1 MAAPCRRPAL
11 PDSQG
16 NLRYAANKP
25 AATSFVSL
33 TQVIDWPGA
42 VGCGVMAAS
51 WPEPRQPSV
60 VLDHRAVQHENALLR
75 ELVTVYQ
82 HLTGLTLQDADV
94 STVARL
100 LAERTTATV
109 AVVSRSLDVLAA
121 ASAQAG
127 GDEDVAGY
135 VRAYL
140 ATPRLAAVLRSSA
153 QTRRSLRLPDVG
165 GAAGVIVAPIL
176 VGDDVPAY
184 LMTFGGG
191 PHGGWQEDGGDMSL
205 LVTEHAATIC
215 GVILGRER
223 VVAAAA
229 RQVRDDLVEGLLL
242 GGGRDNGDVGRWA
255 RHLGYDPAREHRV
268 LAVAFDAPGP
278 ARPATVARDRVAAAI
293 DHFFTTR
300 MPGAITSIRE
310 DEVVLVV
317 PEPADASRL
326 SSGCLA
332 RMRDL
337 FPETVITIGIGGAC
351 RDPADIARSY
361 GQARR
366 TIDAVVRLGR
376 QGQVVAF
383 EDLGIHRLLLQVPDL
398 AELRAF
404 AAEIVGKL
412 GGQERQRG
420 TELLATLACYF
431 RENSSPQRTARSL
444 HVHPN
449 TVAYRIRRIQE
460 ITGLRLDNYRDRL
473 MAQVALEIIDALG
486 AGLEVLPAAAADPGR
501 RAGAPAAG
509 RRDARGGEATPGPG
523 GHARPRRREP

>member
-1 MAAPCRRPAL
+1 MADRWP
-11 PDSQG
+11 QG
-16 NLRYAANKP
+16 
-25 AATSFVSL
+25 
-33 TQVIDWPGA
+33 
-42 VGCGVMAAS
+42 
-51 WPEPRQPSV
+51 RQGSV
-60 VLDHRAVQHENALLR
+60 LLDHREVQNENALLR

-82 HLTGLTLQDADV
+82 QLTGLTLQDADA

-100 LAERTTATV
+100 LADRAKATV
-109 AVVSRSLDVLAA
+109 AVVSRSLEVIAA
-121 ASAQAG
+121 ASADANV
-127 GDEDVAGY
+127 DVAAY

-140 ATPRLAAVLRSSA
+140 SSPRLAAVLHSTA

-165 GAAGVIVAPIL
+165 DAAGVIVAPIL

-184 LMTFGGG
+184 LMTFGDS
-191 PHGGWQEDGGDMSL
+191 HNDAAGDLSL

-242 GGGRDNGDVGRWA
+242 GSGRSNGEVGRWA
-255 RHLGYDPAREHRV
+255 RHLGYDPALEHRI
-268 LAVAFDAPGP
+268 LAAAIEAAGSARTPGT
-278 ARPATVARDRVAAAI
+278 AAGQLKRVSAAI

-300 MPGAITSIRE
+300 MSGAITSIRD
-310 DEVVLVV
+310 DEVVIVV
-317 PEPADASRL
+317 PESAAEATRL
-326 SSGCLA
+326 SSACLA

-337 FPETVITIGIGGAC
+337 FPDTVITIGIGGGC
-351 RDPADIARSY
+351 HDPADIARSY

-398 AELRAF
+398 AELRSF
-404 AAEIVGKL
+404 ATEILGKL
-412 GGQERQRG
+412 DGQERQRG

-460 ITGLRLDNYRDRL
+460 ITGLQLDAYRDRL

-486 AGLEVLPAAAADPGR
+486 TGLDVLR
-501 RAGAPAAG
+501 YAPAPA
-509 RRDARGGEATPGPG
+509 DA
-523 GHARPRRREP
+523 

>member
-1 MAAPCRRPAL
+1 MA
-11 PDSQG
+11 D
-16 NLRYAANKP
+16 
-25 AATSFVSL
+25 
-33 TQVIDWPGA
+33 
-42 VGCGVMAAS
+42 S
-51 WPEPRQPSV
+51 WPRQTV
-60 VLDHRAVQHENALLR
+60 VIDHRAVQHENALLR

-100 LAERTTATV
+100 LAERTGTTV
-109 AVVSRSLDVLAA
+109 AVVSRGLDVLAA
-121 ASAQAG
+121 ASAAAETDQA
-127 GDEDVAGY
+127 VADY
-135 VRAYL
+135 VRDYL
-140 ATPRLAAVLRSSA
+140 ASPRLAAVLNSTA

-165 GAAGVIVAPIL
+165 DVVGVIVAPIL
-176 VGDDVPAY
+176 VGDDVPVY
-184 LMTFGGG
+184 LMTFGSGHQG
-191 PHGGWQEDGGDMSL
+191 DDMSL

-229 RQVRDDLVEGLLL
+229 RQVRDDLVEGLLI
-242 GGGRDNGDVGRWA
+242 GGGRDNGELARWA
-255 RHLGYDPAREHRV
+255 RHLGYDASREHRIT
-268 LAVAFDAPGP
+268 AVAFEAAGSG
-278 ARPATVARDRVAAAI
+278 RPAAAVAALRKRVAAAI
-293 DHFFTTR
+293 DHFFTAR
-300 MPGAITSIRE
+300 VPGAISSIRD
-310 DEVVLVV
+310 DEVVIVV
-317 PEPADASRL
+317 PESADHPGAEAGHL

-332 RMRDL
+332 RMREA
-337 FPETVITIGIGGAC
+337 FPEVVVTIGIGGAC
-351 RDPADIARSY
+351 REPADIARSY

-366 TIDAVVRLGR
+366 TIDAVMRLGR

-404 AAEIVGKL
+404 AAEILGKL

-460 ITGLRLDNYRDRL
+460 ITGIQLDNYRDRL

-486 AGLEVLPAAAADPGR
+486 
-501 RAGAPAAG
+501 
-509 RRDARGGEATPGPG
+509 GP
-523 GHARPRRREP
+523 P